1 MLDLKAKLLQAGL
14 VTDDQVEKVQAEQ
27 EADRA
32 RKKAARSAQGGKGP
46 KGKGPRG
53 KKGGG
58 KKGGPRPAA
67 PQKSDDERWAARV
80 KQLAEGG
87 KSEQYDAIRGWVER
101 TRLDA
106 EKAIPTENA
115 ERFHF
120 STYDGTISW
129 LTLEPEL
136 IAKLKDNSA
145 AISAFMSFNGLR
157 HCVLPAEVAKDI
169 AKIRPEWPRVL
180 EGAEILTR
188 PPPEPKEEGEAKDGD
203 ETANASAATDAAA
216 PVTSSDAQA
225 SEASADSSAA
235 EGVAP
240 ENGATKNGATE
251 VDAVANGAASNG
263 AMSNGAAATGAESKG
278 AETKGAE
285 SNGERAQAPHVDASD
300 DVKAPAEETKA

>member
-1 MLDLKAKLLQAGL
+1 MPQNRASHEATDEDAVLDLKAKLLQAGL

-27 EADRA
+27 EAERA
-32 RKKAARSAQGGKGP
+32 RKKAARNAKGP

-101 TRLDA
+101 TRLDT
-106 EKAIPTENA
+106 EKGIPTENA

-129 LTLEPEL
+129 LTLEPDL
-136 IAKLKDNSA
+136 ISKLKDNTA
-145 AISAFMSFNGLR
+145 AITAFMSFNGLR

-188 PPPEPKEEGEAKDGD
+188 PPPEPKDEAQQAGEAKDGAEGESAEGTTGAD
-203 ETANASAATDAAA
+203 AKGEVTSSATDASAANATEANAPTQEAAA
-216 PVTSSDAQA
+216 PPA
-225 SEASADSSAA
+225 
-235 EGVAP
+235 
-240 ENGATKNGATE
+240 ATE
-251 VDAVANGAASNG
+251 TNANGAEASDEQ
-263 AMSNGAAATGAESKG
+263 AQTAAAADEGESK
-278 AETKGAE
+278 A
-285 SNGERAQAPHVDASD
+285 AQ
-300 DVKAPAEETKA
+300 